1 MHFIIWKQK
10 NKYRMYSNQIF
21 SKEEDALEFA
31 KKSFKRKD
39 KWRVVDYNSEN
50 YDKYWYQFIYIIRN
64 SNVVVINKPN
74 YLYIYYNKKNYKR
87 TLIQHNISVLICRIC
102 YNNLYSYALLLT
114 KFCVDFDTILCYK
127 KYKFNLNKGVINA

>member
-1 MHFIIWKQK
+1 MHYVKECG
-10 NKYRMYSNQIF
+10 KYFSRLNCSIKQIF

-39 KWRVVDYNSEN
+39 EWKVVDYNSEN

-74 YLYIYYNKKNYKR
+74 YLYI
-87 TLIQHNISVLICRIC
+87 L
-102 YNNLYSYALLLT
+102 
-114 KFCVDFDTILCYK
+114 
-127 KYKFNLNKGVINA
+127 

>member
-1 MHFIIWKQK
+1 MYFIIWKQK

-39 KWRVVDYNSEN
+39 EWKVVDYNSEN

-74 YLYIYYNKKNYKR
+74 YLYI
-87 TLIQHNISVLICRIC
+87 L
-102 YNNLYSYALLLT
+102 
-114 KFCVDFDTILCYK
+114 
-127 KYKFNLNKGVINA
+127 